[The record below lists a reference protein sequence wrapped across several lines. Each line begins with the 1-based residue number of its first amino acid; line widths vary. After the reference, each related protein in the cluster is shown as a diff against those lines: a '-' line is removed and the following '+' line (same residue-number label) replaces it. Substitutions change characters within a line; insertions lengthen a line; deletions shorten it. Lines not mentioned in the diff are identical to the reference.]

1 MSSRGLDFDLVDAFV
16 DGTLAPSGQD
26 VLADQVAQVI
36 ACHWAAPNPVVY
48 ALNRLR
54 RHLGGDVQLFTWL
67 EQHPGRPRLVAHIFA
82 VITLLD
88 RNGAYPAVVSVFRE
102 LRRREDDPPELKGL
116 MGPVTDEA
124 TLVGL
129 SGTIELMLCEGDF
142 RRAADAARAAIGI
155 LRKIAPRAAELDPD
169 LRDLARQADKVDL
182 SA

>member
-1 MSSRGLDFDLVDAFV
+1 LSSRGLDFDLVDAFV
-16 DGTLAPSGQD
+16 DGTLAPSGQG

-54 RHLGGDVQLFTWL
+54 RHLGGESQLFTWL
-67 EQHPGRPRLVAHIFA
+67 EQHPGRPRMVAHIFT

-88 RNGAYPAVVSVFRE
+88 RYGSYPAMVTALRE
-102 LRRREDDPPELKGL
+102 LRQREDDPRDLKGL
-116 MGPVTDEA
+116 MVPVTDEA
-124 TLVGL
+124 TLVSL
-129 SGTIELMLCEGDF
+129 SGTIELLLCEGDF
-142 RRAADAARAAIGI
+142 RQAADASRAAVGI
-155 LRKIAPRAAELDPD
+155 LRTIAPRAAGLDAD